1 MTDLVEPFR
10 LSVLADV
17 RSLPMLRR
25 SIRSWLSGVG
35 AKNADDVVLAVH
47 EAVANAIEHG
57 GLPPGD
63 SVAVAADVVSG
74 VLHVSVRDD
83 GAWRE
88 RTADDTRGRG
98 LDIMRAMMDH
108 VAMDIEQGSTSIV
121 MTRHLS

>member
-1 MTDLVEPFR
+1 MTDLVEPLR
-10 LSVLADV
+10 LNVLADV
-17 RSLPMLRR
+17 RSLPTLRR

-35 AKNADDVVLAVH
+35 AEDAEDVVLAVH
-47 EAVANAIEHG
+47 EAVANAMEHA
-57 GLPPGD
+57 GLRPDG
-63 SVAVAADVVSG
+63 VITVGADVVAG

-108 VAMDIEQGSTSIV
+108 VELDIEQGSTSIV
-121 MTRHLS
+121 MTRDLS